1 MLANIVIIAGL
12 IIGWAFSW
20 GTSVGILWGIVRLL
34 NMAGVAIEFN
44 IYVAT
49 VIWLIMICYVAYF
62 LQRMETNHGKHYMIW
77 DILEMIGEVLL
88 WVIGILAALLIII
101 LLGILIYGLLFD
113 PSIVFRNVVVT
124 VH

>member
-20 GTSVGILWGIVRLL
+20 GTSVGILWGIVRVL

-49 VIWLIMICYVAYF
+49 VIWLIMICYVAYL
-62 LQRMETNHGKHYMIW
+62 LQRMETNHMNRYKIRN
-77 DILEMIGEVLL
+77 ILDMIGEVLL

-113 PSIVFRNVVVT
+113 PSIVF
-124 VH
+124 

>member
-20 GTSVGILWGIVRLL
+20 GTSVGILLGIVRLL

-49 VIWLIMICYVAYF
+49 VIWLIMICYVAYL